1 MLLLLDYASGQTTKG
16 KTDWLDIESAR
27 RAPPQSRKGRERF
40 MKIVMTDI
48 GGFPGF
54 DLEANIAKENG
65 FDFACL
71 NTKDEA
77 AIIEGAR
84 DADGL
89 VVVYAQ
95 ITEKII
101 ASLDRCKIIVRT
113 GIGYNNID
121 VDAATR
127 KGIMVANVPD
137 YCAGEVADHAMALL
151 LSLVRKVTFLT
162 GQVRKEKWSFIE
174 AKPIPRLSETTL
186 GLYGCGSIAQGVAR
200 RARAFDISVVGFD
213 PYLPDAVFDEA
224 GIKKLGSLDEL
235 YAASDFISLHAPLT
249 PETQRIINGNALRKM
264 KKTALIVNTA
274 RGPLI
279 DHDAL
284 LEALKQGVI
293 AGAALD
299 VTEQEPP
306 VFPLP
311 LAALDNVL
319 ITPHAAYYSESSE
332 PELRAKAVRE
342 VIRTLTEGKPK
353 FWINQPE
360 K

>member
-1 MLLLLDYASGQTTKG
+1 
-16 KTDWLDIESAR
+16 
-27 RAPPQSRKGRERF
+27 
-40 MKIVMTDI
+40 MTDI

-54 DLEANIAKENG
+54 DLETKIAKENG
-65 FDFACL
+65 FDFECL
-71 NTKDEA
+71 NTREEE
-77 AIIEGAR
+77 AIIRGTA

-101 ASLDRCKIIVRT
+101 SSLNKCKIIVRT

-121 VDAATR
+121 VEAASR

-151 LSLVRKVTFLT
+151 LSLVRKVTFLA
-162 GQVRKEKWSFIE
+162 GQVRREKWSFIE

-186 GLYGCGSIAQGVAR
+186 GLYGCGNIAQGVAR
-200 RARAFDISVVGFD
+200 RAQAFDIEVRGFD
-213 PYLPDAVFDEA
+213 PYLPDAVFAKA
-224 GIKKLGSLDEL
+224 GIGRVNSLDEL
-235 YAASDFISLHAPLT
+235 CAVSDFISLHAPLT
-249 PETQRIINGNALRKM
+249 AETQHIVNWDALKKM
-264 KKTALIVNTA
+264 KKTAVIVNTA

-279 DHDAL
+279 DHGDL
-284 LEALKQGVI
+284 YRALKEGVI

-306 VFPLP
+306 EFPLS
-311 LAALDNVL
+311 LNELDNVL

-332 PELRAKAVRE
+332 PELRTKAVQE

-353 FWINQPE
+353 FWVNAP
-360 K
+360 KG

>member
-1 MLLLLDYASGQTTKG
+1 
-16 KTDWLDIESAR
+16 
-27 RAPPQSRKGRERF
+27 

-54 DLEANIAKENG
+54 DLETDIAQESG
-65 FDFACL
+65 FEFACL
-71 NTKDEA
+71 NTREEE

-95 ITEKII
+95 ITEKVI

-121 VDAATR
+121 VEAATR
-127 KGIMVANVPD
+127 KGIMIANVPD

-151 LSLVRKVTFLT
+151 LSLARKVTFLT
-162 GQVRKEKWSFIE
+162 GQVRKGKWSFLE

-186 GLYGCGSIAQGVAR
+186 GLYGCGNIAQGVAR
-200 RARAFDISVVGFD
+200 RAQAFDIAVVGFD
-213 PYLPDAVFDEA
+213 PYLPDAAFDRS
-224 GIKKLGSLDEL
+224 GIKRVGSLQEL

-249 PETQRIINGNALRKM
+249 PETRHVIDRDALRRM
-264 KKTALIVNTA
+264 KKTAVIVNTA

-284 LEALKQGVI
+284 LEALQQGVI

-299 VTEQEPP
+299 VTEEEPP

-311 LAALDNVL
+311 LAALDQVL
-319 ITPHAAYYSESSE
+319 ITPHVAYYSESSE

-353 FWINQPE
+353 FWVNAP
-360 K
+360 KK

>member
-1 MLLLLDYASGQTTKG
+1 ML
-16 KTDWLDIESAR
+16 
-27 RAPPQSRKGRERF
+27 

-54 DLEANIAKENG
+54 DLEAKIAKEKG
-65 FDFACL
+65 FDFECL
-71 NTKDEA
+71 NTKDEE
-77 AIIEGAR
+77 AIIRGTA

-95 ITEKII
+95 ITEKILS
-101 ASLDRCKIIVRT
+101 SLDKCKVIVRT

-121 VDAATR
+121 VEAASR

-151 LSLVRKVTFLT
+151 LSLVRKVTFLS
-162 GQVRKEKWSFIE
+162 GRVKKEKWSFIE

-186 GLYGCGSIAQGVAR
+186 GLYGCGNIAQGVAK
-200 RARAFDISVVGFD
+200 RAQAFDIAVCGFD
-213 PYLPDAVFDEA
+213 PYLPDAVFTKA
-224 GIKKLGSLDEL
+224 GIRKVSGLDEL

-249 PETQRIINGNALRKM
+249 SETKHVIDRSALKKM
-264 KKTALIVNTA
+264 KKTAVIVNTA

-279 DHDAL
+279 NHDDL
-284 LEALKQGVI
+284 YRALKEGVI

-306 VFPLP
+306 EFPLS
-311 LAALDNVL
+311 LNELDNVL

-332 PELRAKAVRE
+332 PELRTKAVQE

-353 FWINQPE
+353 FWVNAPG

>member
-1 MLLLLDYASGQTTKG
+1 
-16 KTDWLDIESAR
+16 
-27 RAPPQSRKGRERF
+27 
-40 MKIVMTDI
+40 MTDI

-54 DLEANIAKENG
+54 DLEAKIAKERG
-65 FDFACL
+65 FDFECL
-71 NTKDEA
+71 DTKDEE
-77 AIIEGAR
+77 AIIRGTA

-89 VVVYAQ
+89 VVVYAS

-101 ASLDRCKIIVRT
+101 SSLNQCKVIVRT

-121 VDAATR
+121 VEAASR

-151 LSLVRKVTFLT
+151 LSLVRKVTFLSA
-162 GQVRKEKWSFIE
+162 QVKREKWSFIE

-186 GLYGCGSIAQGVAR
+186 GLYGCGNIAQSVAR
-200 RARAFDISVVGFD
+200 RAQAFDIQVCGFD
-213 PYLPDAVFDEA
+213 PYLPDAVFEKT
-224 GIKKLGSLDEL
+224 GIGKLSSLDEL
-235 YAASDFISLHAPLT
+235 CAASDFISLHAPLT
-249 PETQRIINGNALRKM
+249 PETRHIIDWQALQKM
-264 KKTALIVNTA
+264 KKTAVIVNTA

-279 DHDAL
+279 QHDDL
-284 LEALKQGVI
+284 YRALKEGVI

-306 VFPLP
+306 AFPLP
-311 LAALDNVL
+311 LNELDSVL
-319 ITPHAAYYSESSE
+319 ITPHVAYYSESSE
-332 PELRAKAVRE
+332 PELRTKAVQE

-353 FWINQPE
+353 FWVNAPG

>member
-1 MLLLLDYASGQTTKG
+1 
-16 KTDWLDIESAR
+16 
-27 RAPPQSRKGRERF
+27 

-54 DLEANIAKENG
+54 DLEAKIAKEKG
-65 FDFACL
+65 FEFACL
-71 NTKDEA
+71 NTGNEE
-77 AIIEGAR
+77 AIIRGAG

-95 ITEKII
+95 ITERII
-101 ASLDRCKIIVRT
+101 SSLERCKVIVRT

-121 VDAATR
+121 VEAASR
-127 KGIMVANVPD
+127 RGIMVANVPD

-151 LSLVRKVTFLT
+151 LSLVRKVTFLSS
-162 GQVRKEKWSFIE
+162 QVKKEKWSFID

-186 GLYGCGSIAQGVAR
+186 GLYGCGNIAQGVAR
-200 RARAFDISVVGFD
+200 RAQAFDIAVCGFD
-213 PYLPDAVFDEA
+213 PYLPDAVFARA
-224 GIKKLGSLDEL
+224 GIRKMNSPDEL

-249 PETQRIINGNALRKM
+249 PETHHVIDENALRKM
-264 KKTALIVNTA
+264 KRTAIIVNTA

-279 DHDAL
+279 DHDGL
-284 LEALKQGVI
+284 HRALKEGVI

-299 VTEQEPP
+299 VTEREPP

-311 LAALDNVL
+311 LNELDNVL

-332 PELRAKAVRE
+332 PELRAKAMQE
-342 VIRTLTEGKPK
+342 AIRTLTEGKPK
-353 FWINQPE
+353 FWVNAPRG
-360 K
+360 

>member
-1 MLLLLDYASGQTTKG
+1 
-16 KTDWLDIESAR
+16 
-27 RAPPQSRKGRERF
+27 

-54 DLEANIAKENG
+54 DLEAGIAKENG
-65 FDFACL
+65 FHFECL
-71 NTKDEA
+71 NTKDEE

-89 VVVYAQ
+89 IVVYAQ
-95 ITEKII
+95 IGEKII
-101 ASLDRCKIIVRT
+101 ASLEQCKVIVRT

-151 LSLVRKVTFLT
+151 LSLVRKVAFLN
-162 GQVRKEKWSFIE
+162 GQVKKEKWSFLE

-186 GLYGCGSIAQGVAR
+186 GLYGCGNIAQGVAR
-200 RARAFDISVVGFD
+200 RAQAFDIAVAGFD
-213 PYLPDAVFDEA
+213 PYLPDAVFDKT
-224 GIKKLGSLDEL
+224 GIRKTGSLDEL
-235 YAASDFISLHAPLT
+235 YAVSDFISLHAPLT
-249 PETQRIINGNALRKM
+249 PETRHVINRDALRKM
-264 KKTALIVNTA
+264 KKTAVIVNTA

-279 DHDAL
+279 DHDDL
-284 LEALKQGVI
+284 LEALQQGII

-311 LAALDNVL
+311 LSALDNVL
-319 ITPHAAYYSESSE
+319 ITPHTAYYSESSE

-342 VIRTLTEGKPK
+342 VIRTLTEGRPK
-353 FWINQPE
+353 FWINAP
-360 K
+360 KK

>member
-1 MLLLLDYASGQTTKG
+1 
-16 KTDWLDIESAR
+16 
-27 RAPPQSRKGRERF
+27 
-40 MKIVMTDI
+40 MTDI

-54 DLEANIAKENG
+54 DLEAGIAKENG

-71 NTKDEA
+71 NSRDEE
-77 AIIEGAR
+77 AIIQGAR

-89 VVVYAQ
+89 VVVYAP
-95 ITEKII
+95 ITDRIVS
-101 ASLDRCKIIVRT
+101 SLDHCKVIVRT

-121 VDAATR
+121 VEAASR
-127 KGIMVANVPD
+127 KGVMVANVPD

-151 LSLVRKVTFLT
+151 LSLVRKVTFLS
-162 GQVRKEKWSFIE
+162 GQVKKEKWSFIE

-186 GLYGCGSIAQGVAR
+186 GLYGCGNIAQGVAR
-200 RARAFDISVVGFD
+200 RAQAFDIAVRGFD
-213 PYLPDAVFDEA
+213 PYLPDTVFAKA
-224 GIKKLGSLDEL
+224 GIARASSLDEL
-235 YAASDFISLHAPLT
+235 YAASDFLSLHAPLT
-249 PETQRIINGNALRKM
+249 PETQHIIDKEALEKM
-264 KKTALIVNTA
+264 KKTAVIVNTA

-284 LEALKQGVI
+284 YQALKQGVI

-306 VFPLP
+306 SFPLS
-311 LAALDNVL
+311 LNELDNVL

-332 PELRAKAVRE
+332 PELRTKAVRE
-342 VIRTLTEGKPK
+342 VIRTLTEGQPK
-353 FWINQPE
+353 FWVNAPG

>member
-1 MLLLLDYASGQTTKG
+1 
-16 KTDWLDIESAR
+16 
-27 RAPPQSRKGRERF
+27 

-54 DLEANIAKENG
+54 DLEAGIARENG
-65 FDFACL
+65 FEFACL
-71 NTKDEA
+71 NTRDEEA
-77 AIIEGAR
+77 VIKGAR

-95 ITEKII
+95 IGEKIM
-101 ASLDRCKIIVRT
+101 ASLDKCKIIVRT

-151 LSLVRKVTFLT
+151 LSLVRKITFLA
-162 GQVRKEKWSFIE
+162 GQVRKGKWSVLE

-186 GLYGCGSIAQGVAR
+186 GLYGCGNIAQGVAR
-200 RARAFDISVVGFD
+200 RARAFDIAVVGFD
-213 PYLPDAVFDEA
+213 PYLPDAVFDGS
-224 GIKKLGSLDEL
+224 GIKRVDSLDEL
-235 YAASDFISLHAPLT
+235 YAASDFVSLHAPLT
-249 PETQRIINGNALRKM
+249 PETRHVIDRDALRRM
-264 KKTALIVNTA
+264 KKTAVIVNTA

-284 LEALKQGVI
+284 LEALQEGVI

-299 VTEQEPP
+299 VTEEEPP

-319 ITPHAAYYSESSE
+319 LTPHAAYYSESSE
-332 PELRAKAVRE
+332 PELRTKAVRE
-342 VIRTLTEGKPK
+342 VIRTLTEGRPK
-353 FWINQPE
+353 FWVNPPKE
-360 K
+360 

>member
-1 MLLLLDYASGQTTKG
+1 
-16 KTDWLDIESAR
+16 
-27 RAPPQSRKGRERF
+27 
-40 MKIVMTDI
+40 MTDI

-54 DLEANIAKENG
+54 DLEAGIAKEKG
-65 FDFACL
+65 FEFACL
-71 NTKDEA
+71 NTKDESALIKGA
-77 AIIEGAR
+77 A

-95 ITEKII
+95 INEKII
-101 ASLDRCKIIVRT
+101 SSLNKCKVIVRT

-121 VDAATR
+121 VEAASR

-151 LSLVRKVTFLT
+151 LSLVRKVTFLS
-162 GQVRKEKWSFIE
+162 GQVKKEKWSFID

-186 GLYGCGSIAQGVAR
+186 GLYGCGNIAQGVAR
-200 RARAFDISVVGFD
+200 RAQAFDIAVCGFD
-213 PYLPDAVFDEA
+213 PYLPDAVFA
-224 GIKKLGSLDEL
+224 RTGIRRVGSLDEL
-235 YAASDFISLHAPLT
+235 YAQSDFLSLHAPLT
-249 PETQRIINGNALRKM
+249 PETQHIINQDALKKM
-264 KKTALIVNTA
+264 KKTAVIVNTA

-279 DHDAL
+279 DHDDL
-284 LEALKQGVI
+284 YQALKQGVI

-311 LAALDNVL
+311 LNELDNVL
-319 ITPHAAYYSESSE
+319 ITPHTAYYSEASE
-332 PELRAKAVRE
+332 PELRTKAVQE
-342 VIRTLTEGKPK
+342 VIRTLTEGQPK
-353 FWINQPE
+353 FWVNAPR

>member
-1 MLLLLDYASGQTTKG
+1 
-16 KTDWLDIESAR
+16 
-27 RAPPQSRKGRERF
+27 

-54 DLEANIAKENG
+54 DLETKIAKENG
-65 FDFACL
+65 FDFECL
-71 NTKDEA
+71 NTREEE
-77 AIIEGAR
+77 AIIRGTA

-101 ASLDRCKIIVRT
+101 SSLNKCKIIVRT

-121 VDAATR
+121 VEAASR

-151 LSLVRKVTFLT
+151 LSLVRKVTFLA
-162 GQVRKEKWSFIE
+162 GQVRREKWSFIE

-186 GLYGCGSIAQGVAR
+186 GLYGCGNIAQGVAR
-200 RARAFDISVVGFD
+200 RAQAFDIEVRGFD
-213 PYLPDAVFDEA
+213 PYLPDAVFAKA
-224 GIKKLGSLDEL
+224 GIGRVNSLDEL
-235 YAASDFISLHAPLT
+235 CAVSDFISLHAPLT
-249 PETQRIINGNALRKM
+249 AETQHIVNWDALKKM
-264 KKTALIVNTA
+264 KKTAVIVNTA

-279 DHDAL
+279 DHGDL
-284 LEALKQGVI
+284 YRALKEGVI

-306 VFPLP
+306 EFPLS
-311 LAALDNVL
+311 LNELDNVL

-332 PELRAKAVRE
+332 PELRTKAVQE

-353 FWINQPE
+353 FWVNAP
-360 K
+360 KG